1 MSQISVQ
8 FSVASHIMAAIGA
21 RHGEPMTSSQLA
33 LSVNADPSFVRRV
46 LAKLS
51 RAGLVTTTRGRNG
64 ACSLSK
70 APSQITLLDIYRASE
85 APATFSIHSYPVQK
99 VCPVSRNIKDC
110 LEGVLEQ
117 AQHSFELALQRQTL
131 SGLVAKLKQVD

>member
-8 FSVASHIMAAIGA
+8 FSVASHMMAAMGS
-21 RHGEPMTSSQLA
+21 HYGEPTTSAQLA
-33 LSVNADPSFVRRV
+33 VSVNADPSFVRRV
-46 LAKLS
+46 LSKLS

-70 APSQITLLDIYRASE
+70 PPSQITLLDIYRASE

-99 VCPVSRNIKDC
+99 GCHVSRNIKDC
-110 LEGVLEQ
+110 LQGVLEQ
-117 AQHSFELALQRQTL
+117 AQHSFELSLQRQTL
-131 SGLVAKLKQVD
+131 SGLIAKLKHVD